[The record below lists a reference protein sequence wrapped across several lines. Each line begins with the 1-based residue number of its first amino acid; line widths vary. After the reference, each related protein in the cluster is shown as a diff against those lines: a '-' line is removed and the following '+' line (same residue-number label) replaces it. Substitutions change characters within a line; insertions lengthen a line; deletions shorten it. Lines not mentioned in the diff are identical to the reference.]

1 MPKGRRSNER
11 RRSRRLGDRHPRSD
25 VKAQEINERGH
36 IKLVALFE
44 QAQKTQKARR
54 KRAKRAMREASASFS

>member
-1 MPKGRRSNER
+1 
-11 RRSRRLGDRHPRSD
+11 